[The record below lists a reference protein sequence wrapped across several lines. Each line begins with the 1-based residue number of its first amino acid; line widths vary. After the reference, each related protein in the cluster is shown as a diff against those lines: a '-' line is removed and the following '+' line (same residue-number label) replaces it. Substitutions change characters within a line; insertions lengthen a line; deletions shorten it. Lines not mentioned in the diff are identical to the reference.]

1 MTLAF
6 KPQHDRPA
14 PMPPRLPP
22 QNLEAERSVLGAV
35 LIDNATMNE
44 IATILRPDDFYRDT
58 HQIVYRAMLDMR
70 NGGKPI
76 DTLTLADT
84 LIHRG
89 QFDEVG
95 GDEFLASLFDCTP
108 HGANGKHHAE
118 IVREKAI
125 KRESIAVANEILR
138 DGYAEET
145 TADEFLTS
153 AERRI
158 FTITASR
165 IKSRVVTGAQAAA
178 AALENI
184 YARLEGSAQ
193 GIQTGLHAIDEVI
206 DGLRPG
212 NLIIIAARPS
222 QGKSALAMNLAERAA
237 YQAGIY
243 TSFISLEMDY
253 EELGKRLLS
262 SQSRIDAGRFKA
274 PERLTQNDLGLLARK
289 VHELTG
295 GQLDIDDTP
304 GRTISQIGAIARH
317 LKATKG
323 LGLMIVDYLGK
334 IDGQPQRGES
344 RQAEVSRISSGLK
357 NIAREVQ
364 IPMVVLHQLNRQ
376 SELREDRRP
385 RLADLRDSGQIEADA
400 DVVVLLHRHEFY
412 HPGER
417 ANEADAFIAK
427 NRMGETKAVRLA
439 FFGGVSRFENLAH
452 SNQNCQSDWEEK
464 VF

>member
-1 MTLAF
+1 MIVSVPVVENAKYYAQIVQEKATA
-6 KPQHDRPA
+6 
-14 PMPPRLPP
+14 
-22 QNLEAERSVLGAV
+22 RSLVDAAN
-35 LIDNATMNE
+35 D
-44 IATILRPDDFYRDT
+44 ILR
-58 HQIVYRAMLDMR
+58 
-70 NGGKPI
+70 
-76 DTLTLADT
+76 
-84 LIHRG
+84 
-89 QFDEVG
+89 EV
-95 GDEFLASLFDCTP
+95 
-108 HGANGKHHAE
+108 HA
-118 IVREKAI
+118 
-125 KRESIAVANEILR
+125 
-138 DGYAEET
+138 GET
-145 TADEFLTS
+145 TAQDLLAS
-153 AERRI
+153 AERKV
-158 FTITASR
+158 FAITASR

-178 AALENI
+178 AALESI
-184 YARLEGSAQ
+184 YARLEGSTQ

-334 IDGQPQRGES
+334 IDGQRQRGES